1 MRNLETGLILLL
13 AGCASAPLV
22 VSLDSWRLTADDL
35 CELKVGERYVSPSQ
49 HAKDLKRL
57 MPNAKIVQ
65 IKASSNMPY
74 RCIGGLIYEMQRA
87 GIKNV
92 KFEVAK

>member
-1 MRNLETGLILLL
+1 
-13 AGCASAPLV
+13 
-22 VSLDSWRLTADDL
+22 
-35 CELKVGERYVSPSQ
+35 
-49 HAKDLKRL
+49 